1 MADKRLY
8 STKEAATYLGLK
20 EETVKYHVYVS
31 SALHPERVGNSL
43 VFTEEELERFKRDRR
58 PAHRPPKETVVHEP
72 AMQPYLFPGFTLDR
86 PVNVAS
92 VPQRSPFRY
101 PGGKTWLIPHI
112 RRWLHSL
119 PARPA
124 ELVEPFAG
132 GAIVG
137 LTAAM
142 EGLADHVTLVEID
155 EQVAA
160 VWETILAD
168 PDGAGWLAQRILS
181 FDLTLDSMQATLGR
195 IALSTRERAFQALL
209 RNRVYRGGILAPG
222 AAPVKNGENG
232 RGIHSRWYPATLA
245 RRITEIAAVRS
256 KITFLHADGFEL
268 TEAFR
273 DRTDAVFFIDPPY
286 TASKKRAGSR
296 LYRYHEVDHA
306 RLFRLAAR
314 LAGDFL
320 MTYDQADEIEALA
333 ATYGFRTA
341 LVPMM
346 TTHHVTTHELLVG
359 RDLAWLSV

>member
-1 MADKRLY
+1 MADSKLY
-8 STKEAATYLGLK
+8 STREAAAYLGLK

-31 SALHPERVGNSL
+31 SALHPERVGNLL

-58 PAHRPPKETVVHEP
+58 PAHRPPKETAVHEP
-72 AMQPYLFPGFTLDR
+72 AMQPYLFHTLTLDR
-86 PVNVAS
+86 PINVAS

-112 RRWLHSL
+112 RRWLQAL
-119 PARPA
+119 PACPV
-124 ELVEPFAG
+124 ELIEPFAG

-160 VWETILAD
+160 VWETILTD
-168 PDGAGWLAQRILS
+168 PDGAGWLAQRILT
-181 FDLTLDSMQATLGR
+181 FDLTHDSMRATLDG
-195 IALSTRERAFQALL
+195 IAASTRERAFQAIL

-245 RRITEIAAVRS
+245 RRIIEIADARDR
-256 KITFLHADGFEL
+256 ITFLQANGFDLIERTLGRAD
-268 TEAFR
+268 A
-273 DRTDAVFFIDPPY
+273 AFFIDPPY

-296 LYRYHEVDHA
+296 LYRYHEVDHV
-306 RLFRLAAR
+306 RLFRLAAQTV
-314 LAGDFL
+314 GDFL
-320 MTYDQADEIEALA
+320 MTYDQAEEIEALA
-333 ATYGFRTA
+333 AAHGFRTA
-341 LVPMM
+341 RIPMT

-359 RDLAWLSV
+359 RDLDWLLA

>member
-1 MADKRLY
+1 MTDNRLY
-8 STKEAATYLGLK
+8 STREAAAYLGLK

-31 SALHPERVGNSL
+31 SSLHPERVGSSL

-58 PAHRPPKETVVHEP
+58 PAHRPPKDAAVHEP
-72 AMQPYLFPGFTLDR
+72 AMQPYLFPGYALDR

-101 PGGKTWLIPHI
+101 PGGKTWLIPHV

-119 PARPA
+119 PAPPA

-168 PDGAGWLAQRILS
+168 PDGAGWLARRILS
-181 FDLTLDSMQATLGR
+181 FDLTHDSMRATLDG
-195 IALSTRERAFQALL
+195 IAPSTRERAFQAIL

-245 RRITEIAAVRS
+245 RRITEIAGVRAR
-256 KITFLHADGFEL
+256 ITFLQADGFDLIERFL
-268 TEAFR
+268 
-273 DRTDAVFFIDPPY
+273 DRADAAFFIDPPY

-296 LYRYHEVDHA
+296 LYRHHEVDHA
-306 RLFRLAAR
+306 RLFRLAAQT
-314 LAGDFL
+314 AGDFL

-333 ATYGFRTA
+333 AAHGFRTA
-341 LVPMM
+341 RIPMT

-359 RDLAWLSV
+359 RDLAWLTA